1 MSKIFRMVM
10 YVCLFLLPLAACD
23 DDNEQTP
30 VEITYSVS
38 LNESSLNLLVG
49 ESETLEVVVSPS
61 LPEGE
66 TVEWTS
72 DNPTVA
78 EVENG
83 VVTALTEGEAVVT
96 ANYGESN
103 ATCTVTVTLDD
114 PKVGD
119 YFYSDGTWSDG
130 GLISMDADG
139 QNAVWADEKPAPISG
154 KTVIGIVFQ
163 TQPERLAQS
172 DIEKG
177 YQGYVVA
184 TRTAHGADKP
194 TTWWSTDWDF
204 TCLKAAKLASTWYT
218 NVNGYEETMTVK
230 ETYVDN
236 LAEMMP
242 AFDLVLNHFPVEA
255 PASTS
260 GWFLPSTGQMW
271 DMIANLCGSEAATIM
286 KEWQTMDYD
295 ATWYCSEK
303 VSYNA
308 IAYFNSMMALVPAA
322 DKEEMVID
330 NDNYCSMWTSTPYDS
345 ESACIMDIGEDGLIE
360 CMANWYDGDC
370 VARPILAF

>member
-96 ANYGESN
+96 ANYGESS

-204 TCLKAAKLASTWYT
+204 SCLKAAKLASTWYT

-242 AFDLVLNHFPVEA
+242 AFKS
-255 PASTS
+255 ASMAIC
-260 GWFLPSTGQMW
+260 LPGMASKVKR
-271 DMIANLCGSEAATIM
+271 AAT
-286 KEWQTMDYD
+286 
-295 ATWYCSEK
+295 S
-303 VSYNA
+303 A
-308 IAYFNSMMALVPAA
+308 IRVVPA
-322 DKEEMVID
+322 VI
-330 NDNYCSMWTSTPYDS
+330 TTLFKIKRIKKITAPTT
-345 ESACIMDIGEDGLIE
+345 
-360 CMANWYDGDC
+360 
-370 VARPILAF
+370 